1 MERWSLKLVREAVA
15 SEEAPVF
22 NKVSGPSEVASI
34 ARYFLQD
41 EAVEVLLAFFLN
53 SQNVVVGWQEVSR
66 GIVDASLVHPRE
78 IFKAAILANA
88 SGVIVVHNH
97 PSGNATPSYE
107 DRKVSKMLKDAGEIL
122 GIKLLD
128 HLVVTTNDWKSA
140 M

>member
-22 NKVSGPSEVASI
+22 NKVSGPLEVADI
-34 ARYFLQD
+34 ARYLLQD

-53 SQNVVVGWQEVSR
+53 SQNVVVGWQEVTR
-66 GIVDASLVHPRE
+66 GLVDASLVHPRE

-128 HLVVTTNDWKSA
+128 HLVVTANDWKSA

>member
-128 HLVVTTNDWKSA
+128 HLVVTANDWKSA

>member
-22 NKVSGPSEVASI
+22 NKVSGPLEVADI
-34 ARYFLQD
+34 ARYLLQD

-53 SQNVVVGWQEVSR
+53 SQNVVVGWQEVTR
-66 GIVDASLVHPRE
+66 GLVDASLVHPRE
-78 IFKAAILANA
+78 IFKAAILTNA

-128 HLVVTTNDWKSA
+128 HLVVTANDWKSA